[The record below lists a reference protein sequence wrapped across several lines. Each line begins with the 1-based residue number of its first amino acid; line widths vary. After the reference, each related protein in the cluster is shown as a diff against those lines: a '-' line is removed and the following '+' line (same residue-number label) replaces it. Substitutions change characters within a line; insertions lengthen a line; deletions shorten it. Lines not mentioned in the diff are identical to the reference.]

1 MRPKLRLLWASA
13 RLNPDVITRNS
24 PLAEVAVSQSRRAAP
39 GKGKQPRPRSIFP
52 GTGAVHFST
61 RGEYGVRLI
70 VELARHH
77 GAGPISLAE
86 IADHEELPRP
96 YLEQLVVSLREAGL
110 VHSTRGARGGYQL
123 SRPPQ
128 EIRMGEVLRALEG
141 PIAPMICASEDP
153 AHAGICG
160 RTGFCNVNHL
170 WLTVQKAISGALD
183 SITLADLAVPRPSHP
198 YHSLATLSTR
208 THATDGVMTQTLER
222 AQRPTRPRPQ
232 SADDRTLVIRDL
244 HVVPVADRSREILR
258 GINLEVR
265 QGEVHAIMG
274 RNGSGKTTLAYAL
287 MGHPAYEV
295 TAGEVLWKGHDLL
308 KLSPDKRSRLGIFLA
323 FQYPTAI
330 PGLSVASFLRTALNA
345 RMRPLDRA
353 TTPTTTRPT

>member
-1 MRPKLRLLWASA
+1 M
-13 RLNPDVITRNS
+13 PDV
-24 PLAEVAVSQSRRAAP
+24 AVAQTQPDAAV
-39 GKGKQPRPRSIFP
+39 KGRQPRPRTIFP

-70 VELARHH
+70 VELARHY

-86 IADHEELPRP
+86 IADHEALPRP

-128 EIRMGEVLRALEG
+128 DIKMGEVLRALEG

-153 AHAGICG
+153 THAGICE

-198 YHSLATLSTR
+198 YHSLP
-208 THATDGVMTQTLER
+208 
-222 AQRPTRPRPQ
+222 AQLIEPTRL
-232 SADDRTLVIRDL
+232 T
-244 HVVPVADRSREILR
+244 E
-258 GINLEVR
+258 
-265 QGEVHAIMG
+265 
-274 RNGSGKTTLAYAL
+274 
-287 MGHPAYEV
+287 
-295 TAGEVLWKGHDLL
+295 
-308 KLSPDKRSRLGIFLA
+308 
-323 FQYPTAI
+323 PTQ
-330 PGLSVASFLRTALNA
+330 LTES
-345 RMRPLDRA
+345 
-353 TTPTTTRPT
+353 